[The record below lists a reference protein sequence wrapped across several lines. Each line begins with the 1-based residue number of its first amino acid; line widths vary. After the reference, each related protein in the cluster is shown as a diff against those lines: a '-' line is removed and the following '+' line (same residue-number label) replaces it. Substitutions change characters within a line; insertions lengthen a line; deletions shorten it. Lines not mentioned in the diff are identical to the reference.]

1 MFLKQFVFKSNAE
14 KSTEKNIPLVID
26 EKHLQSFYFLKNVFG
41 TSKL

>member
-26 EKHLQSFYFLKNVFG
+26 EKHLQSFLFFEKCFWYF
-41 TSKL
+41 